1 MSNVSKKAL
10 KERNF
15 RKREKDRKRFEK
27 PLRVFL
33 EHKYKTI
40 YEEYEQLFNLMVT
53 NHPNKRNLVS
63 TKTFK
68 NWLQANPKASD
79 ILSVAVAETLGEI
92 DEQPGVANEQLAMND
107 EANEQLDVAN
117 EQLAMNDEA
126 NEQLDVA
133 NEQLAMSDEANGG
146 ANPKASDILSVVVAE
161 TLREIDEQPDVANE
175 QLDVTSE
182 ELDIAALDR
191 QIDRIVDELL
201 QEEELRAVME
211 MGGDDDDDDDD
222 EGIEISVW
230 DELALDIEPFDYE
243 LEVEGADW

>member
-33 EHKYKTI
+33 EYKYKTI

-68 NWLQANPKASD
+68 NWLQVNPKASD
-79 ILSVAVAETLGEI
+79 ILSVAVVETLGEI

-107 EANEQLDVAN
+107 EANEQPGVAN

-133 NEQLAMSDEANGG
+133 NESSYVPLDYDHFHARRVELARRVDA
-146 ANPKASDILSVVVAE
+146 AWILSYK
-161 TLREIDEQPDVANE
+161 
-175 QLDVTSE
+175 SS
-182 ELDIAALDR
+182 
-191 QIDRIVDELL
+191 
-201 QEEELRAVME
+201 
-211 MGGDDDDDDDD
+211 
-222 EGIEISVW
+222 SVFSLSTQVPPVFPYPTQYMTNKNT
-230 DELALDIEPFDYE
+230 E
-243 LEVEGADW
+243 

>member
-1 MSNVSKKAL
+1 MFLKRRSRRETSERGKKIENGSK
-10 KERNF
+10 
-15 RKREKDRKRFEK
+15 K

-92 DEQPGVANEQLAMND
+92 DEQHGVANEQLAMNDEANEQLDVANEQLAMND

-161 TLREIDEQPDVANE
+161 TLGEIDEQRDVANE

-191 QIDRIVDELL
+191 QIDRIV
-201 QEEELRAVME
+201 
-211 MGGDDDDDDDD
+211 
-222 EGIEISVW
+222 IECH
-230 DELALDIEPFDYE
+230 
-243 LEVEGADW
+243 

>member
-92 DEQPGVANEQLAMND
+92 DEQHG
-107 EANEQLDVAN
+107 VAN

-161 TLREIDEQPDVANE
+161 TLGEIDEQPDVANE

-191 QIDRIVDELL
+191 QIDRMV
-201 QEEELRAVME
+201 
-211 MGGDDDDDDDD
+211 
-222 EGIEISVW
+222 IECH
-230 DELALDIEPFDYE
+230 
-243 LEVEGADW
+243 